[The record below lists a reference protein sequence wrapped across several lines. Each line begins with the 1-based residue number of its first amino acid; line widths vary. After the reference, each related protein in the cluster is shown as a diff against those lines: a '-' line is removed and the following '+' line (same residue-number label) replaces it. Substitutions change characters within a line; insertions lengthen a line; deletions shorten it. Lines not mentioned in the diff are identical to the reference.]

1 MDHSICRIF
10 FLALNKSYL
19 LKKYFTLCIL
29 LSLFACTSEEVT
41 STNWPIYLG
50 DNQSK
55 QYSDLN
61 QINKENVQNLKL
73 AWRYDSGDKDAKNR
87 SQIQCNPII
96 IDGVLFG
103 TSPKL
108 KLFALDASSGKE
120 LWKFNPW
127 KDEYDQYGASVNRGV
142 CYWTNGEKER
152 ILFTAGPNL
161 YSIDAKTGSKDP
173 TFGNEGVVSLHKGL
187 GKYNKEFFIS
197 SNTPGIV
204 FKDLLIMG
212 SRVSES
218 TGAAPGHIRAFHIE
232 TGELA
237 WLFHTIP
244 KPDEA
249 GYETWPKDAY
259 KKMGGA
265 NAWAG
270 FSLDE
275 EREIVFAPTGSASFD
290 FFGGDR
296 EGKNLYANCILALDA
311 NNGKLIWHY
320 QTVHH
325 DVWDRDLPSPP
336 NLITIEKDGKKID
349 ALAQSTKS
357 GFIFILDRVTGEPL
371 YPIEEVPVLQDGLK
385 EEKLWPTQPV
395 PSTPKPFARITL
407 QENEITNIS
416 DSSNQFVAMSWP
428 NLNKGQQYI
437 PFTEKGTILFPG
449 FDGGAEW
456 GGQAFDP
463 ETKTLYINSNET
475 PWIVQMLPYK
485 KKQGSELAV
494 FGQSLYQTVCIS
506 CHGKNLKGASIHTI
520 PSLVNLTSRM
530 SLKEVVK
537 VIKNGQGA
545 MPSFAFLDDTSIEAI
560 AAYLTESK
568 MKASKEQIATLQEA
582 QNEEWPY
589 PYTMTGYIKYRDHLG
604 YPAITPPW
612 GTLHAINMNTHEYK
626 WSIPFGSYPELEKKG
641 ITNTGSENYGGPIVS
656 LGGLLFIG
664 ATLDEKFRVFDKE
677 TGEVLWEYQLDA
689 AAYATPASYMI
700 NGKQYVVVAAGGG
713 KLGTKSGSYYYAFSL

>member
-1 MDHSICRIF
+1 MSRLLTTIIFCFSISCAPSRKEI
-10 FLALNKSYL
+10 K
-19 LKKYFTLCIL
+19 
-29 LSLFACTSEEVT
+29 
-41 STNWPIYLG
+41 NWPVYLA
-50 DNQSK
+50 DNSSS
-55 QYSDLN
+55 QYADLD
-61 QINKENVQNLKL
+61 QINTENIHDLKL
-73 AWRYDSGDKDAKNR
+73 AWTYDAGDRDPKNR
-87 SQIQCNPII
+87 TQIQCNPLI
-96 IDGVLFG
+96 IDGILYG
-103 TSPKL
+103 TNPKL
-108 KLFALDASSGKE
+108 KLFALDAKSGKE
-120 LWKFNPW
+120 LWKFDPW
-127 KDEYDQYGASVNRGV
+127 NDKYDQFGANVNRGV
-142 CYWTNGEKER
+142 SYWSNGIKER
-152 ILFTAGPNL
+152 ILFSAGQHL
-161 YSIDAKTGSKDP
+161 YSIDAKTGAQDLE
-173 TFGNEGVVSLHKGL
+173 FGNEGMVSLHKGL
-187 GKYNKEFFIS
+187 GNYNKDFFIS

-232 TGELA
+232 TGEIA
-237 WLFHTIP
+237 WIFHTIP

-249 GYETWPKDAY
+249 GYDTWPEDAY

-290 FFGGDR
+290 FYGGDR
-296 EGKNLYANCILALDA
+296 EGANLYANCILALDA

-336 NLITIEKDGKKID
+336 NLISIKKDGKQID
-349 ALAQSTKS
+349 AIAQSTKS
-357 GFIFILDRVTGEPL
+357 GFIFILDRETGEAL
-371 YPIEEVPVLQDGLK
+371 YPIEEVPVPQNGLK

-395 PSTPKPFARITL
+395 PSTPKPFARVTL

-416 DSSNQFVAMSWP
+416 DSSHQFVAMSWP

-463 ETKTLYINSNET
+463 KTKTLYINSNET
-475 PWIVQMLPYK
+475 PWVVQMLPYK
-485 KKQGSELAV
+485 KKQGKELAV
-494 FGQSLYQTVCIS
+494 YGQSLYQTACIT
-506 CHGKNLKGASIHTI
+506 CHGKDLKGASIHTI
-520 PSLVNLTSRM
+520 PSLENLKSRM
-530 SLKEVVK
+530 SLKEVVQ

-545 MPSFAFLDDTSIEAI
+545 MPSFAFLNDASIEAI
-560 AAYLTESK
+560 SAYLTDSK
-568 MKASKEQIATLQEA
+568 MKANKEQIASLQDS
-582 QNEEWPY
+582 QNDDWPY
-589 PYTMTGYIKYRDHLG
+589 PYTMTGYIKYRDQLG

-612 GTLHAINMNTHEYK
+612 GTLHAIDMNTHEYK
-626 WSIPFGSYPELEKKG
+626 WSIPFGSYPELVDKG
-641 ITNTGSENYGGPIVS
+641 ITNTGSENYGGPVVS
-656 LGGLLFIG
+656 SGGLLFIG

-689 AAYATPASYMI
+689 AAYATPSTYMVD
-700 NGKQYVVVAAGGG
+700 GKQYVVIAAGGG
-713 KLGTKSGSYYYAFSL
+713 KLGTKSGSNYYAFSL